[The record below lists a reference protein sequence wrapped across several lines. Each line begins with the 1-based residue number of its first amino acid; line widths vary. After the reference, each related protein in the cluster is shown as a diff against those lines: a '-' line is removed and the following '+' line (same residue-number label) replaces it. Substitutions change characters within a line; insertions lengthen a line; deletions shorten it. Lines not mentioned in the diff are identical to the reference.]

1 MSVLLPPSFLICQQ
15 RADPLPLCCSSESVH
30 ETTTFRD
37 PSDHHAFEQSLSG
50 IWQSIVDSSQD
61 VLRISGVNPA
71 DVKGVGFDATC
82 SLAVVDGEGNPVE
95 VTKGETLGQVLPGL
109 KVGED
114 RSCILRDGEFRFS
127 RSLALSLPPSSS

>member
-1 MSVLLPPSFLICQQ
+1 L
-15 RADPLPLCCSSESVH
+15 
-30 ETTTFRD
+30 T
-37 PSDHHAFEQSLSG
+37 G
-50 IWQSIVDSSQD
+50 IWQAIIDSSQD
-61 VLRISGVNPA
+61 VLRLSGVNPA

-114 RSCILRDGEFRFS
+114 RSLILWAGEFELSSFPFCLSTFS
-127 RSLALSLPPSSS
+127 DSRLSS